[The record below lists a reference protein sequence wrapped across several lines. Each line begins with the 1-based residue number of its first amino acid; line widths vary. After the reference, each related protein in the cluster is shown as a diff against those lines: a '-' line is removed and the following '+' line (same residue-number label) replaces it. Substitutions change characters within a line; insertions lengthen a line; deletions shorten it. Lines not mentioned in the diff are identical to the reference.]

1 MYDEIWFNLDISIL
15 INDKCL
21 FYDERMCVLRSYIG
35 FLYLRLNVR
44 K

>member
-21 FYDERMCVLRSYIG
+21 LYDERMCVLRSYIG